1 MTAESKT
8 SDWVDE
14 MTYQASKHIERGKQ
28 RSHLLRGEKAKTRG
42 AKSWADKQE
51 VKADRQEVQLETQ
64 QVRLEEDKTKLQI
77 AKDDRDY
84 INTYQPMHRVQLAQQ
99 LVKKSYKIGAN
110 PTQVDSQVKGAI
122 APSTSPVVDFANK
135 SRTVE
140 TVEVKVKK

>member
-1 MTAESKT
+1 MSETKT
-8 SDWVDE
+8 EAWLDD
-14 MTYQASKHIERGKQ
+14 MTYQASKHIEQGKQ

-42 AKSWADKQE
+42 ARAWADKQE

-64 QVRLEEDKTKLQI
+64 KVRLDEDKTKLQI
-77 AKDDRDY
+77 ARDDRDY
-84 INTYQPMHRVQLAQQ
+84 LNIYQPMHRVQLTQQ

-135 SRTVE
+135 VRTAQ
-140 TVEVKVKK
+140 TVEVKAK